1 MCINQPPVIQSFLHN
16 LFTDSK
22 MHLPG
27 FRLNG
32 AHTQQESRTHNKEN
46 GEVFTVCTQCKKV
59 LLPSRKN
66 SAPPSIR
73 ISREEDDQWVNF
85 EDISNLHAVPAL
97 NLSHGLCASCF
108 QKMDDSLP
116 HLPHII
122 ARNVVKSTSSP
133 QLSPKHHLSTTAS
146 TRILVVDD
154 NKLQRQI
161 HKRMVEQ
168 AGFQCD
174 VASSGPQAI
183 EMVQKHSYSLILMDL
198 MMGDTDGWST
208 SKTIRKI
215 LLQTV
220 GYGGLPRIIAVTG
233 LHVDSK
239 LISECA
245 AAGMD
250 EILQKPVS
258 PAILN
263 RILSK
268 YAGQS

>member
-1 MCINQPPVIQSFLHN
+1 MCINQPPVMQLFLNN
-16 LFTDSK
+16 LFTNSI
-22 MHLPG
+22 MHLP
-27 FRLNG
+27 LPCCSNG
-32 AHTQQESRTHNKEN
+32 PGAQQDSRAHKGND
-46 GEVFTVCTQCKKV
+46 EVFTVCTQCKRV

-73 ISREEDDQWVNF
+73 ISREEEGQWVNF
-85 EDISNLHAVPAL
+85 EDISNLHATPVV

-108 QKMDDSLP
+108 LKMDALVDSLP
-116 HLPHII
+116 HLPTI
-122 ARNVVKSTSSP
+122 ARKVIKSASSP
-133 QLSPKHHLSTTAS
+133 QLTPRHQAL
-146 TRILVVDD
+146 TRVLVVDD

-161 HKRMVEQ
+161 HKRMAEQ

-174 VASSGPQAI
+174 VAASGPQAI

-198 MMGDTDGWST
+198 MMGDTDGWTT

-220 GYGGLPRIIAVTG
+220 GHAALPKIIAVTG
-233 LHVDSK
+233 LQVDSK

-250 EILQKPVS
+250 DILQKPVS
-258 PAILN
+258 PTILN
-263 RILSK
+263 KILST
-268 YAGQS
+268 YAGQPLS

>member
-1 MCINQPPVIQSFLHN
+1 
-16 LFTDSK
+16 

-27 FRLNG
+27 FRLKCQS
-32 AHTQQESRTHNKEN
+32 AAQQDPRTHNKEN
-46 GEVFTVCTQCKKV
+46 GEVFTVCTECKRV
-59 LLPSRKN
+59 LVPSRKN
-66 SAPPSIR
+66 STPSIR

-85 EDISNLHAVPAL
+85 EDISNLNTVPVV

-108 QKMDDSLP
+108 RHMDALVDSLP
-116 HLPHII
+116 RFPPTNI
-122 ARNVVKSTSSP
+122 ARKVAKSTSSP
-133 QLSPKHHLSTTAS
+133 QLSPKHQLSSTS
-146 TRILVVDD
+146 TRVLVVDD

-183 EMVQKHSYSLILMDL
+183 EMVQKHSYSLIMMDL

-215 LLQTV
+215 LLQTIEYV
-220 GYGGLPRIIAVTG
+220 GLPKIIAVTG
-233 LHVDSK
+233 LQVDSK

-245 AAGMD
+245 AAGMAD
-250 EILQKPVS
+250 ILQKPVS
-258 PAILN
+258 PAVLN
-263 RILSK
+263 KILSN
-268 YAGQS
+268 YAGQPLAN